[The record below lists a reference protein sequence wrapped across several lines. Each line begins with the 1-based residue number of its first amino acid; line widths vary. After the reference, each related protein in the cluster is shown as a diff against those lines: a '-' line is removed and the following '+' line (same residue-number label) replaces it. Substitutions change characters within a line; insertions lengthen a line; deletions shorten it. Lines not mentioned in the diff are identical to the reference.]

1 MTIREI
7 RSRRKKKSIY
17 YQVKHGE
24 KSAAEALEEVEN
36 LYDAGKLIEAD
47 YNEIAEYLEEIL
59 DREVETEETV
69 EETEDNSWDETEENI
84 NRF

>member
-1 MTIREI
+1 MTIREK
-7 RSRRKKKSIY
+7 RSKRRKLSIY
-17 YQVKHGE
+17 IQVKNGE

-47 YNEIAEYLEEIL
+47 YNEIAKYLEEIL
-59 DREVETEETV
+59 DREVETEEAV